1 MYVLKANTK
10 QGEVFYM
17 NIICITEQI
26 ESAETFETIEDAK
39 KEIQHF
45 KNLFHYEDIE
55 PEIMELTKENIEK
68 YNKLYEKK
76 WG

>member
-10 QGEVFYM
+10 KGVRFYM

-26 ESAETFETIEDAK
+26 ESAKTFEKEEDAK
-39 KEIQHF
+39 KEIQNF
-45 KNLFHYEDIE
+45 KNLFFYEDIE
-55 PEIMELTKENIEK
+55 PEIMELTKENIDY
-68 YNKLYEKK
+68 YNRIYEAK

>member
-10 QGEVFYM
+10 EGVVFYM

-26 ESAETFETIEDAK
+26 ECAETFETEEDAK
-39 KEIQHF
+39 KEMQHF

-55 PEIMELTKENIEK
+55 PEIMELTKENIDY
-68 YNKLYEKK
+68 YNRIYDVK